1 MSLHSHLEVDL
12 SDDASKSGGDG
23 SRATQS
29 GHELG
34 KIHMRR
40 AKSGT
45 NMPSLQDTT
54 LDDSR
59 LAGLTSRE
67 VSRWLLDKDLA
78 ILVTPLSE
86 NQFTGAFT
94 N

>member
-1 MSLHSHLEVDL
+1 MML
-12 SDDASKSGGDG
+12 A
-23 SRATQS
+23 SRAGTGLVPQSQS

-34 KIHMRR
+34 KIHLRP

-86 NQFTGAFT
+86 NQFTDAFT
-94 N
+94 K